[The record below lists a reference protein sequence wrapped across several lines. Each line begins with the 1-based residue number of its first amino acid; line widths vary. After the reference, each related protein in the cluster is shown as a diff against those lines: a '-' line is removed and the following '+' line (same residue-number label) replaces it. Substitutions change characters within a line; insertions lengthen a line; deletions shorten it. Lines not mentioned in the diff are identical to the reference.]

1 MRRHHFYLKGHLM
14 SKLSGG
20 CLCGKIRYQIL
31 KEPLLAYTCHCRFCQ
46 KDTGTAYRSA
56 LATLNEYVDLSG
68 NELKVYTYK
77 SEEHGRQLYKNFCPD
92 CGTTI
97 SLKTERFPERQV
109 IMLGTL
115 DDPSQ
120 IQLSTHMFAEEAFHW
135 VEFPKDHTVY
145 ARHRI
150 NEDGTPASPIN

>member
-1 MRRHHFYLKGHLM
+1 MV
-14 SKLSGG
+14 KLSGG
-20 CLCGKIRYQIL
+20 CLCGSIRYKIL

-56 LATLNEYVDLSG
+56 LSILNENVELSG
-68 NELKVYTYK
+68 KEFSVYTYK
-77 SEEHGRQLYKNFCPD
+77 SVEHGRELYKNFCPD

-109 IMLGTL
+109 IMIGTL

-120 IQLSTHMFAEEAFHW
+120 IALNTHMFVEEAFDW
-135 VEFPKDHTVY
+135 IEFPKEHIAY
-145 ARHRI
+145 SKHRI
-150 NEDGTPASPIN
+150 NEDGTPATPINQ

>member
-1 MRRHHFYLKGHLM
+1 MVKF
-14 SKLSGG
+14 SGG
-20 CLCGKIRYQIL
+20 CLCGGIRYKIL
-31 KEPLLAYTCHCRFCQ
+31 KEPLLAYTCNCRFCQ

-56 LATLNEYVDLSG
+56 LAILNEDVKLSG
-68 NELKVYTYK
+68 KAFRVYTYK
-77 SEEHGRQLYKNFCPD
+77 SLEHGRELYKNFCPD

-109 IMLGTL
+109 IMIGTL

-120 IQLSTHMFAEEAFHW
+120 IALNTHMFVEEAFDW
-135 VEFPKDHTVY
+135 VEFPKEHIAY

-150 NEDGTPASPIN
+150 NDDGTPAAPINQ